1 MFDLHNNVKVLNAE
15 TGLLS
20 NDTALVL
27 SADRAGYRS
36 VELFLLTGTLAD
48 AAATFVILV
57 EDSAD
62 NSAWAAVADDFLA
75 GLEIPTGETL
85 DQADDNKVIKIG
97 YVGAKRYIRIT
108 VTPTGNADASP
119 YSLLVL
125 GGHAQVAPIT
135 TQVTTNA

>member
-1 MFDLHNNVKVLNAE
+1 MFDLHNNIKVLNAK

-20 NDTALVL
+20 NDTAQTITF
-27 SADRAGYRS
+27 DRSGYRA
-36 VELFLLTGTLAD
+36 VELLIATGALGD
-48 AAATFVILV
+48 AAATFVFLV

-62 NSAWAAVADDFLA
+62 NSSFAAVSDDFLA

-85 DQADDNKVIKIG
+85 DQADDNKVFKIG
-97 YVGAKRYIRIT
+97 YVGVKRYVRLT

-119 YSLLVL
+119 FSLIAL
-125 GGHAQVAPIT
+125 GARPQVAPIT